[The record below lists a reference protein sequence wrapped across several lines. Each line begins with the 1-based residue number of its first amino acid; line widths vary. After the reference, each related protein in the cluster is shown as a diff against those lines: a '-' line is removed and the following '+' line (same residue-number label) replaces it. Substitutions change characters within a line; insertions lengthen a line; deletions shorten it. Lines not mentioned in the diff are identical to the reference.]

1 MDNEEN
7 AVSRATAKMH
17 KVIDALPGEVAQGV
31 LDEVSGDTPFGM
43 ALRQDNGQALIS
55 YFGAMSLDDMGIAAE
70 RLQHAAKAYEGH
82 LLHAPHLGSL
92 LEVINATAN
101 LSEMDEAKFYQG
113 LAATVAVV
121 PGSDADGNPTAM
133 HMLYE
138 KSVTEDDLAYDV
150 LTQARNELGNE
161 GLPDNERKYWEDT
174 VRRLVP
180 ELSQH
185 EQITAEMIPDSQTKI
200 DAHASVDGWNAALG
214 KGVGQMLHKLGSKP
228 EEVADENDHS
238 FLTDPANGQPHRDM
252 LAAHEAIQ
260 ADADTTGDGFEEG
273 GYNTSGGSL

>member
-17 KVIDALPGEVAQGV
+17 KAIESLPGEVAQSV
-31 LDEVSGDTPFGM
+31 LDEVHGDTPFGM
-43 ALRQDNGQALIS
+43 ALRQDNGQALIN

-121 PGSDADGNPTAM
+121 PGSDSDGNPMAM

-138 KSVTEDDLAYDV
+138 KTVTEDDLAYDV
-150 LTQARNELGNE
+150 LTQARNELSNE
-161 GLPDNERKYWEDT
+161 ALPDDERTYWSDT

-185 EQITAEMIPDSQTKI
+185 ELITAEMVPDSQTNV
-200 DAHASVDGWNAALG
+200 DAQTNVDNWNAALG
-214 KGVGQMLHKLGSKP
+214 KGAGQMIHNLGKSAEAP
-228 EEVADENDHS
+228 EEENNHS
-238 FLTDPANGQPHRDM
+238 FLTDPANSQPHRDM

-260 ADADTTGDGFEEG
+260 AEADTDDGFGDG
-273 GYNTSGGSL
+273 GYTTAGGSL

>member
-31 LDEVSGDTPFGM
+31 LDEVHGDTPFGM
-43 ALRQDNGQALIS
+43 ALRQDNGQALIN
-55 YFGAMSLDDMGIAAE
+55 YFGAMSLDDMGVAAE

-92 LEVINATAN
+92 LQVINATAN
-101 LSEMDEAKFYQG
+101 LSEMDEVKFYSD

-121 PGSDADGNPTAM
+121 PGSDTQGNPMAM
-133 HMLYE
+133 NMLYE

-161 GLPDNERKYWEDT
+161 ALPENEKKYWEDT

-185 EQITAEMIPDSQTKI
+185 ELITAEMIPDSQTKV
-200 DAHASVDGWNAALG
+200 DAQASVDGWNAALG

-228 EEVADENDHS
+228 EEVTEENSHS
-238 FLTDPANGQPHRDM
+238 FLTDPEVGREHREIM
-252 LAAHEAIQ
+252 ERHNATQ
-260 ADADTTGDGFEEG
+260 AEPEGGGFEG
-273 GYNTSGGSL
+273 DFNNASG